1 MSNEIERGNAIVIA
15 SHSFAIDDAG
25 ARTQAGQRIN
35 VESLAAKVTRD
46 HSDVETPQD
55 RLLGLAI
62 KQDSNAASMQRSGV
76 CAPAVSRSQVS
87 LTIVT

>member
-35 VESLAAKVTRD
+35 DQREATGEIIARTAVEPHSRPVLAGDNPKAIMLDLVQPLAAGRQFCWEGT
-46 HSDVETPQD
+46 
-55 RLLGLAI
+55 A
-62 KQDSNAASMQRSGV
+62 
-76 CAPAVSRSQVS
+76 
-87 LTIVT
+87 